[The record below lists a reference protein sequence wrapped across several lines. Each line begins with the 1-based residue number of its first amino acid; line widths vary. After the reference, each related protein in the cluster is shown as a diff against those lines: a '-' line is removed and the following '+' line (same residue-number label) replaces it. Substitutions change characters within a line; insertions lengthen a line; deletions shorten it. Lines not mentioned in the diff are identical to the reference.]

1 MNKGCA
7 ISLGLLLLLIT
18 LGLGYYF
25 TQDSDDEPDRLETI
39 KPKIDDIISK
49 TVATGAIKPRQEVLI
64 KPQVSGVIE
73 QLYVEPGQIIKKG
86 SKLAKVKLVPSEV
99 NINSA
104 QSSVELSKIRF
115 KAAERELERQ
125 RQIYNQRLDIE
136 DAKINYENAKREEA
150 RQKSLFDEGL
160 ISEVDYNRFK
170 VDLEVRKA
178 SLDNAEITAK
188 NNLKQFEADA
198 DIRKQEMNAAI
209 DNLQLLREGATR
221 NSGQISNIVI
231 STVSGMLLDVPVEV
245 GSSVIERNNFS
256 EGTTIAS
263 VANMSSLIFEGQVD
277 ESDVGKLKEGMP
289 LEMTVGA
296 VENEKFAATLE
307 YISPK
312 GTIEEGT
319 VKFEVRAA
327 VNPTEGTFLRAGYSA
342 SADIILDR
350 KEKVVVI
357 NERDLILK
365 NDSTFVE
372 LKTADGFKRT
382 YVKTGLSDGILVEI
396 KSGIDTSSLI
406 KVIKGIED

>member
-25 TQDSDDEPDRLETI
+25 TQDSGDEPDRLETI

-125 RQIYNQRLDIE
+125 TQIYNQKLDVE
-136 DAKINYENAKREEA
+136 DAKINYENAKREET
-150 RQKSLFDEGL
+150 RQRSLFDEGL

-170 VDLEVRKA
+170 VDMEVRKA
-178 SLDNAEITAK
+178 SLDNAEIAAK
-188 NNLKQFEADA
+188 NNLRQFAADV

-221 NSGQISNIVI
+221 NSGQVSNIVV

-263 VANMSSLIFEGQVD
+263 VANMSSLIFEGNVD

-296 VENEKFAATLE
+296 VENKKFAATLE

-312 GTIEEGT
+312 GVIEEGT

-327 VNPTEGTFLRAGYSA
+327 VKPTDDTFLRAGYSA

-350 KEKVVVI
+350 KDKVVVI

-396 KSGIDTSSLI
+396 TNGIDTSSQI